1 MFTGKEDNAQNDFD
15 CFKAELSD
23 ADFLAFSEFIYN
35 EFGIKMPP
43 IKRVMLQGRLLKR
56 IRELNMQSYTEYK
69 NYFFSQE
76 GQKKEIFNF
85 LNVVTTNKTDFFR
98 EPVHFDFLR
107 NEILPE
113 FVGNNRNLKIWSAG
127 CSSGEEPYTISI
139 VLNEFKTE
147 NPLFNFSI
155 LGSDISNKVLTNASK
170 GIYAEHKVALI
181 PMDLKKKYFL
191 KSKDRDNPSVRVKP
205 ELQKSIALKYVNLMD
220 NHYNV
225 NDSFDVIFCRNVLI
239 YFDRATQE
247 RVISKLSQY
256 LKPGGYFFIGH
267 SESLSGMDVPL
278 KHVKPTIFIKE

>member
-1 MFTGKEDNAQNDFD
+1 MLKGKDDNVQKDFD

-23 ADFLAFSEFIYN
+23 KDFVAFSEFIYN

-43 IKRVMLQGRLLKR
+43 IKKVMLQGRLLKR
-56 IRELNMQSYTEYK
+56 IRELNMQSYSEYK
-69 NYFFSQE
+69 KYFFSEE

-107 NEILPE
+107 SEILPDY
-113 FVGNNRNLKIWSAG
+113 GNANRSLKVWSAG
-127 CSSGEEPYTISI
+127 CSSGEELYTISI
-139 VLNEFKTE
+139 VLNEFKAN

-170 GIYAEHKVALI
+170 GVYAEHKVALM

-220 NHYNV
+220 SYYDV
-225 NDSFDVIFCRNVLI
+225 NDTFDVIFCRNVLI

-247 RVISKLSQY
+247 KVISKLSQH